1 MPRRSKAMA
10 LPAPLRRRLD
20 ALLVERGFSDYA
32 ALADWLADQ
41 GHPMSHAAVHR
52 YGSRLERRIE
62 HVKLATEQ
70 AEALVAAAPD
80 DAGAVADASIRVAQ
94 QRIFDVLLASEGG
107 DLKELSRAA
116 AALADTARAGT
127 AVRAERRKALERA
140 AEAAGAEAKRH
151 GVSPETAAAIRAA
164 IEGAGP

>member
-52 YGSRLERRIE
+52 YGSRLERHIE
-62 HVKLATEQ
+62 HVRLSTEW
-70 AEALVAAAPD
+70 AEALIAASPD
-80 DAGAVADASIRVAQ
+80 DAGAVADASIRLVQ
-94 QRIFDVLLASEGG
+94 QRIFDVLMASEGG
-107 DLKELSRAA
+107 DLKELARAA
-116 AALADTARAGT
+116 AAAADTARAGT
-127 AVRAERRKALERA
+127 SIRVERRKALERA
-140 AEAAGAEAKRH
+140 AKAADAEAKRR
-151 GVSPETAAAIRAA
+151 GVSPGTAAAIRAA